1 MNGDYDPNAM
11 FPKREKKGFFRRMKD
26 RIKRWLTIIGLSALA
41 IVCGSGCGSLRNL
54 KEIDFGI
61 TGLEMEFYEPPSHPG
76 PEDDGFFGSVANKE
90 WIPASYPKLMQR
102 NK

>member
-41 IVCGSGCGSLRNL
+41 IVCGSGCGSLRNI
-54 KEIDFGI
+54 KEVDFGI
-61 TGLEMEFYEPPSHPG
+61 TGLEMEFYPSHPFQEEPG
-76 PEDDGFFGSVANKE
+76 IFGSAANEDWK
-90 WIPASYPKLMQR
+90 PVSSPRLMSLR
-102 NK
+102 ERK